1 MGEPLRVL
9 VADDNDMDRMLL
21 SAIVKKAGY
30 SVDSAVDGL
39 DALRKF
45 DACHPQLVLL
55 DALMPGLDGFEVAR
69 EIKARS
75 GDDFVPIIFLTS
87 LTEAD
92 ELGRCVEAGG
102 DDFLSKPYNKVI
114 LKAKLDALERMRS
127 MHATMQQQRDEITR
141 HHAYLVQEQEAAKA
155 VFDNVAH
162 TGSLDAPYIRHLI
175 SPLAVFNGDVLLAA
189 RNPAGDLYILLGD
202 FTGHGLTAAIGAMPL
217 AEIFYGMTQKG
228 FSPQEILREAN
239 RKLCGILPTGYFCC
253 ALMASCN
260 FRKSTVEY
268 WNGGLP
274 AACLRRNDSG
284 SVVHLE
290 SSHLPLGILD
300 QDRFDDSTRVL
311 EMHVDDR
318 LLLCTDGVIEAC
330 NARGE
335 QFGFERFEEIVR
347 GTGAQKSVFDELKAA
362 VYRHMGSTG
371 IQDDITLA
379 EFTMVSEASSLL
391 AVAQEVAQ
399 PLPGSEQ
406 WKLAYELGPRSLR
419 GSNPLP
425 LLQHV
430 LMEVPQLRSHA
441 GEIYTV
447 LAELYSNALEHG
459 LMGLDSQLKCSPEGF
474 ASYYRARAEGLQQL
488 QGYVRFEFDC
498 RIQGNS
504 GELKISVKDS
514 GPGFDY
520 ASRLGNVAS
529 VGTAYHGRGI
539 RLLEKLCKQIE
550 YRGVGN
556 HAEVVFE
563 WGNIDD

>member
-1 MGEPLRVL
+1 
-9 VADDNDMDRMLL
+9 
-21 SAIVKKAGY
+21 
-30 SVDSAVDGL
+30 
-39 DALRKF
+39 
-45 DACHPQLVLL
+45 
-55 DALMPGLDGFEVAR
+55 
-69 EIKARS
+69 
-75 GDDFVPIIFLTS
+75 
-87 LTEAD
+87 
-92 ELGRCVEAGG
+92 
-102 DDFLSKPYNKVI
+102 
-114 LKAKLDALERMRS
+114 
-127 MHATMQQQRDEITR
+127 
-141 HHAYLVQEQEAAKA
+141 
-155 VFDNVAH
+155 
-162 TGSLDAPYIRHLI
+162 
-175 SPLAVFNGDVLLAA
+175 
-189 RNPAGDLYILLGD
+189 
-202 FTGHGLTAAIGAMPL
+202 
-217 AEIFYGMTQKG
+217 
-228 FSPQEILREAN
+228 
-239 RKLCGILPTGYFCC
+239 
-253 ALMASCN
+253 MASCN

-274 AACLRRNDSG
+274 AACLRRSDSG

-330 NARGE
+330 NAQGE

-488 QGYVRFEFDC
+488 KGYVRFEFDC

-529 VGTAYHGRGI
+529 IGTAYHGRGI

>member
-1 MGEPLRVL
+1 MGEALRVL

-21 SAIVKKAGY
+21 SQIVRKAGY
-30 SVDSAVDGL
+30 QVDSAVDGL
-39 DALRKF
+39 DALKKF
-45 DACHPQLVLL
+45 DACRPQLVLL

-69 EIKARS
+69 EIRTRG

-92 ELGRCVEAGG
+92 ELARCVEAGG

-162 TGSLDAPYIRHLI
+162 TGSLDAPYIKHLI

-189 RNPAGDLYILLGD
+189 RNPSGDLYLLLGD

-239 RKLCGILPTGYFCC
+239 RKLYGILPQGYFCC
-253 ALMASCN
+253 ALMVNCN
-260 FRKSTVEY
+260 FRKETVEY

-274 AACLRRNDSG
+274 AACLLRASTG
-284 SVVHLE
+284 GVVHLE
-290 SSHLPLGILD
+290 SSHLPLGILAEE
-300 QDRFDDSTRVL
+300 RFDAATRVL
-311 EMHVDDR
+311 EMRVADR
-318 LLLCTDGVIEAC
+318 LLLCTDGVIEAG
-330 NARGE
+330 NAAGE
-335 QFGFERFEEIVR
+335 QFGFERFDEIVR
-347 GTGAQKSVFDELKAA
+347 GTPIGESVFDELKDA

-371 IQDDITLA
+371 KQDDITLA
-379 EFTMVSEASSLL
+379 EFTMVSPACSTVDAAEK
-391 AVAQEVAQ
+391 VAAI
-399 PLPGSEQ
+399 PSGSED
-406 WKLAYELGPRSLR
+406 WRLSYELGPRSLR
-419 GSNPLP
+419 SASPLP

-430 LMEVPQLRSHA
+430 LMEVPQLRPHA

-459 LMGLDSQLKCSPEGF
+459 VMGLDSRLKSSPEGF
-474 ASYYRARAEGLQQL
+474 ADYYRARADGLRNL
-488 QGYVRFEFDC
+488 EGYVRFDFSC
-498 RIQGNS
+498 RIEGSRGRLAIQV
-504 GELKISVKDS
+504 EDS
-514 GPGFDY
+514 GAGFDY
-520 ASRLGNVAS
+520 CSRVGGTDSA
-529 VGTAYHGRGI
+529 GTAYFGRGI
-539 RLLEKLCKQIE
+539 RLLEQLCQQIE
-550 YRGVGN
+550 YRGRGN
-556 HAEVVFE
+556 EVEVVFE
-563 WGNIDD
+563 WSQADG